1 MSSRRRANTRPYI
14 RPNSYLSPCYNTLL
28 FYPALFLFQT
38 DIPYSRSTLF
48 QSATMRVSSATALAA
63 LVIAANAAPAELPT
77 HKTSKAG
84 VVELTGSRVQERSPF
99 DWSEISKPF
108 EKVGNFLTGKT
119 DESSNE
125 KRSPID
131 WDDVKAPFESVGNAI
146 TGNTEKNEKR
156 EAAPWGWEEFKAP
169 FVKVGDAI
177 TGNNK
182 DDN

>member
-1 MSSRRRANTRPYI
+1 
-14 RPNSYLSPCYNTLL
+14 
-28 FYPALFLFQT
+28 
-38 DIPYSRSTLF
+38 
-48 QSATMRVSSATALAA
+48 MRVSSATALAA
-63 LVIAANAAPAELPT
+63 LVLAANAAPAELPT

-99 DWSEISKPF
+99 DWSDVAKPF
-108 EKVGNFLTGKT
+108 QKVGNFLTGKT

-131 WDDVKAPFESVGNAI
+131 WDDVKRPFESVGDAI

-156 EAAPWGWEEFKAP
+156 EASPFEWSDMATP
-169 FVKVGDAI
+169 FVKAGDFV
-177 TGNNK
+177 TGNTK